1 MLHPKLNLTID
12 YEKCHPEKCGIGV
25 CAAIP
30 SCPVNLW
37 KQEEPY
43 DSPFPTARFCN
54 ECGKCIDACPLGAIR
69 KL

>member
-1 MLHPKLNLTID
+1 MLHPKLKLAID
-12 YEKCHPEKCGIGV
+12 YEKCHPEKCGKGR

-30 SCPVNLW
+30 ECPVNLW
-37 KQEEPY
+37 KQEARYEP
-43 DSPFPTARFCN
+43 PFPTPRFCN